1 MKTVDVYPP
10 APPRPLPGEVPVN
23 RNNRLLERLQAVY
36 SAVMQLSEQGYT
48 VESVDVN
55 TERPK
60 LVVLPEDLVGPM
72 TSGEVIGAKRACGCF
87 VFWVA
92 PPCGAEMKG
101 DAV

>member
-1 MKTVDVYPP
+1 MKPVDGYPP
-10 APPRPLPGEVPVN
+10 VPPSPAPHERPAN

-60 LVVLPEDLVGPM
+60 LVVLPENPVGPLAA
-72 TSGEVIGAKRACGCF
+72 GEVIGAKRACGCF

-101 DAV
+101 EAA